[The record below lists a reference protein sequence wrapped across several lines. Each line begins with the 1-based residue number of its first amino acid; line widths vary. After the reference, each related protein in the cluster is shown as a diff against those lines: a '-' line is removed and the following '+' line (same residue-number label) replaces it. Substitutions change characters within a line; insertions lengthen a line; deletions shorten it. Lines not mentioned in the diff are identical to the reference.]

1 MNCILQIMVHCPL
14 VARFFLGDR
23 HNRFECLACHGNV
36 ESGLDDDAM
45 AAPRRAC
52 LACEMDILL
61 TQCFSGDT
69 APYSPHSF
77 LHAMWCSCDHFAGY
91 EQQDAHEFWIAVFSG
106 ICASLVPR
114 ARSPPLP
121 PGAPDANGA
130 RILLGKAASRDLQAI
145 FSGQLRS
152 EVRCARCGHTSTK
165 LEDLHDVSLDL
176 SRMGGDGGEA
186 GAPDSLDACLRSFTR
201 EERLGEQNWCA
212 RCGALQ
218 DATKQ
223 LSFQRPPHVLCVHL
237 KRFKQSTSSGP
248 KGPQSTSSKIDSFVH
263 FPLESLNLLPYT
275 AAALGAPAA
284 SATSAPPLPRPEHL
298 YDLFGIAVHHG
309 SMQNGHYTAFVRHPL
324 TLVTPTLSLV
334 TPTLAPHPPS
344 RARPHQVRQQASWY
358 HCDDAMI
365 QTATAQAV
373 RACKAYMLFYVR
385 KQVDGVALLN

>member
-45 AAPRRAC
+45 AAPRRPC

-61 TQCFSGDT
+61 TRCFSGDT

-145 FSGQLRS
+145 FSGRLRS

-165 LEDLHDVSLDL
+165 LEDFHDVSLDL
-176 SRMGGDGGEA
+176 SRMGGDGGDA

-223 LSFQRPPHVLCVHL
+223 LSFQRLPHVLCLHL
-237 KRFKQSTSSGP
+237 KRFKQSTSSAP
-248 KGPQSTSSKIDSFVH
+248 KASSPPPPRSTPSSTSPSRASTSS
-263 FPLESLNLLPYT
+263 PTP
-275 AAALGAPAA
+275 PRP
-284 SATSAPPLPRPEHL
+284 SAPPPPPPPRRRCCRGPSTSTT
-298 YDLFGIAVHHG
+298 YSA
-309 SMQNGHYTAFVRHPL
+309 SPSTMAACRAATTPL
-324 TLVTPTLSLV
+324 SCATPS
-334 TPTLAPHPPS
+334 S
-344 RARPHQVRQQASWY
+344 
-358 HCDDAMI
+358 
-365 QTATAQAV
+365 
-373 RACKAYMLFYVR
+373 
-385 KQVDGVALLN
+385 

>member
-152 EVRCARCGHTSTK
+152 EVPSCS
-165 LEDLHDVSLDL
+165 D
-176 SRMGGDGGEA
+176 
-186 GAPDSLDACLRSFTR
+186 
-201 EERLGEQNWCA
+201 Q
-212 RCGALQ
+212 
-218 DATKQ
+218 
-223 LSFQRPPHVLCVHL
+223 
-237 KRFKQSTSSGP
+237 
-248 KGPQSTSSKIDSFVH
+248 
-263 FPLESLNLLPYT
+263 LPY
-275 AAALGAPAA
+275 
-284 SATSAPPLPRPEHL
+284 
-298 YDLFGIAVHHG
+298 
-309 SMQNGHYTAFVRHPL
+309 
-324 TLVTPTLSLV
+324 
-334 TPTLAPHPPS
+334 
-344 RARPHQVRQQASWY
+344 
-358 HCDDAMI
+358 
-365 QTATAQAV
+365 
-373 RACKAYMLFYVR
+373 
-385 KQVDGVALLN
+385 

>member
-23 HNRFECLACHGNV
+23 HNRFECIACHGNV
-36 ESGLDDDAM
+36 ESSLDEDAI
-45 AAPRRAC
+45 APPRRPC

-61 TQCFSGDT
+61 THCFSGDT

-114 ARSPPLP
+114 ASSPPP

-130 RILLGKAASRDLQAI
+130 RILLGKAASRDLQSI
-145 FSGQLRS
+145 FGGQLRS
-152 EVRCARCGHTSTK
+152 QVKCARCGHTSTK
-165 LEDLHDVSLDL
+165 LEDFHDVSLDI
-176 SRMGGDGGEA
+176 SRMAGDGAGEA
-186 GAPDSLDACLRSFTR
+186 VIPDSLDACLRSFTR

-223 LSFQRPPHVLCVHL
+223 LSFQRLPHVLCLHL
-237 KRFKQSTSSGP
+237 KRFKQSASGP
-248 KGPQSTSSKIDSFVH
+248 KGQQSSSSKIDTFVH
-263 FPLESLNLLPYT
+263 FPLHSLNLLPHT
-275 AAALGAPAA
+275 AAALCAPAA

-298 YDLFGIAVHHG
+298 YDLFGIAVHQG
-309 SMQNGHYTAFVRHPL
+309 TMQTGHYTAFVRHK
-324 TLVTPTLSLV
+324 
-334 TPTLAPHPPS
+334 
-344 RARPHQVRQQASWY
+344 ASWY

-365 QTATAQAV
+365 LPATAQAV

-385 KQVDGVALLN
+385 KQVDGVSLP